1 MPKRIFRKESED
13 TTMKKTISKT
23 QLILTVLSVC
33 SLLISNVLSAKQFL
47 LPFGITMTG
56 AVIVFPITY
65 ILSDLFSEVYGYKWS
80 RFTCYL
86 GFAMNVF
93 MVLAFQAAIA
103 TPAPDYWMNQEAFQT
118 VLGST
123 PRILAASLL
132 AFVVG
137 DFVNDRVFRRMKA
150 KYEGMNGFAG
160 RAILSSFCGE
170 VVDSAIFIPLA
181 FIGQMPVEALLAM
194 AVTQVCL
201 KVGYEIVI
209 VPVTAAITKK
219 VKAMES
225 QATAG

>member
-1 MPKRIFRKESED
+1 MR
-13 TTMKKTISKT
+13 KTISKT
-23 QLILTVLSVC
+23 QLILTVLSVTA
-33 SLLISNVLSAKQFL
+33 LLVANIVSAKQFL

-86 GFAMNVF
+86 GFAMNIF
-93 MVLAFQAAIA
+93 MVLVFQTAIA

-137 DFVNDRVFRRMKA
+137 DFVNDRVFRRMKE
-150 KYEGMNGFAG
+150 KRDGMDGFAG

-181 FIGQMPVEALLAM
+181 FIGQMPLEALLM
-194 AVTQVCL
+194 MGVTQVCL
-201 KVGYEIVI
+201 KVGYEILI
-209 VPVTAAITKK
+209 IPVTAAITKR
-219 VKAMES
+219 VKQMEDG
-225 QATAG
+225 AGAFYA

>member
-1 MPKRIFRKESED
+1 
-13 TTMKKTISKT
+13 MKKTISKL
-23 QLILTVLSVC
+23 QLVLTVVSVTV
-33 SLLISNVLSAKQFL
+33 LLVANVLSAKQFL

-56 AVIVFPITY
+56 AVIVFPVTY

-93 MVLAFQAAIA
+93 MVLIFEAAIA

-137 DFVNDRVFRRMKA
+137 DFVNDRVFCTMKA
-150 KYEGMNGFAG
+150 KREGMKGFAG
-160 RAILSSFCGE
+160 RAIVSSFCGE
-170 VVDSAIFIPLA
+170 IVDSAIFIPLA
-181 FIGQMPVEALLAM
+181 FIGQMPVTTLFVM
-194 AVTQVCL
+194 GVTQVSL
-201 KVGYEIVI
+201 KVAYEVVI
-209 VPVTAAITKK
+209 VPVTAVVTKK
-219 VKAMES
+219 VKELES
-225 QATAG
+225 RGEVAHDYIS